1 VQGEASDV
9 TDQVHPSFEAFVD
22 ARGSALLRHAYV
34 LTGDRFLAE
43 DLVQETLAHLYRR
56 WDRVVATSSEAYVK
70 TSVTRQFLSWRRRK
84 SSGERP
90 TEHVPENPA
99 AYDATDE
106 VAGAD
111 ALWRLLAT
119 LPRKQRAILALRYY
133 DDQSDVQI
141 AEILGVSASN
151 VRAQASRG
159 LAALR
164 EQVRSSDVTGGVS

>member
-1 VQGEASDV
+1 V
-9 TDQVHPSFEAFVD
+9 TDKVHPSFEAFVA
-22 ARGSALLRHAYV
+22 ARGSAVLRHAYV

-56 WDRVVATSSEAYVK
+56 WDRVAATSSPEAYVK

-99 AYDATDE
+99 ADDATDE
-106 VAGAD
+106 VAGDD

-164 EQVRSSDVTGGVS
+164 EQVRSNDVTGGVS